1 MGQESTE
8 QGPCIGATTEGKE
21 EGTRTN
27 LIQEHGEGAEPH
39 REGSHRPSE
48 AALSSATSWD
58 PGAPVCTRP
67 RGPPPQLPGG
77 GQARVGTGRTA
88 GQERTE
94 ACCVRGCQ
102 TEEARKN
109 AASDVIY

>member
-67 RGPPPQLPGG
+67 RGPPPAAAGWGASQGGHGPYGGTGEDRGLLCAGLSDGG
-77 GQARVGTGRTA
+77 GKK
-88 GQERTE
+88 ER
-94 ACCVRGCQ
+94 CL
-102 TEEARKN
+102 
-109 AASDVIY
+109 